1 MHPSQMA
8 KRLDIFWI
16 VGTLDGMK
24 TTTIARILFGGAVIL
39 SCAVIPFWMS
49 RATSSERPQTDLF
62 VLPPDMTGPYEAT
75 SPAAVW
81 LYQQEF
87 GSLFRETEEGLK
99 SDLLKEVTFPGGK
112 DKTSLL
118 LSVDTRKTLPDQS
131 PATPRNVLGY
141 LNRLVKPDAF
151 SSLTIPKGEDASKAV
166 LDDQHLLLQ
175 VSKSGDTAAIGSLI
189 NQAFRGV
196 VQVSIAERWFRF
208 KRPEGNPVLA
218 GALGNTIDSIGNRGP
233 YKSLS
238 SKEGL
243 FFDSRWIGI
252 RKGGDGNILSALTV
266 PLASHQRK
274 RSSSPELSWI
284 RKSGLHPVP
293 ADSQRDLPTAL
304 KKGTVDCG
312 FLWEVPDGIPSVAL
326 PVSGYLS
333 LIINTESS
341 NALAFHR
348 YQKVK
353 KNRESVP
360 PPSLG
365 TVQVL
370 CRQSER
376 VSRKTALEFA
386 RQYEG
391 SGVQIAVSLVS
402 DSDYRSRLANRDY
415 DIVIGVFPRTL
426 SSSPYYWWHSSS
438 SGNISG
444 HRNPIHDKLL
454 EQPAS
459 EFSGLKQDLQENGP
473 WIVLKEVTL
482 YLCGSRSA
490 LRRLGFPAT
499 Q

>member
-252 RKGGDGNILSALTV
+252 RKGG
-266 PLASHQRK
+266 
-274 RSSSPELSWI
+274 
-284 RKSGLHPVP
+284 
-293 ADSQRDLPTAL
+293 
-304 KKGTVDCG
+304 
-312 FLWEVPDGIPSVAL
+312 
-326 PVSGYLS
+326 
-333 LIINTESS
+333 
-341 NALAFHR
+341 
-348 YQKVK
+348 
-353 KNRESVP
+353 
-360 PPSLG
+360 
-365 TVQVL
+365 
-370 CRQSER
+370 
-376 VSRKTALEFA
+376 
-386 RQYEG
+386 
-391 SGVQIAVSLVS
+391 
-402 DSDYRSRLANRDY
+402 
-415 DIVIGVFPRTL
+415 
-426 SSSPYYWWHSSS
+426 
-438 SGNISG
+438 
-444 HRNPIHDKLL
+444 
-454 EQPAS
+454 
-459 EFSGLKQDLQENGP
+459 
-473 WIVLKEVTL
+473 
-482 YLCGSRSA
+482 
-490 LRRLGFPAT
+490 
-499 Q
+499 